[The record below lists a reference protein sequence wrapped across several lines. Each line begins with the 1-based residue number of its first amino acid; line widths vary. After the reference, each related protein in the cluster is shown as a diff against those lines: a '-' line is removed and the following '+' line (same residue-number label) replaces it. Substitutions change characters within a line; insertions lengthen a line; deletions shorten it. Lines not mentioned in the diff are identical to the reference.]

1 MAVKV
6 SNRPWSSIKESDYP
20 DANSFCKACLID
32 LNPPGKDKVKDLCK
46 LPVKEP
52 NGTLNRNAVHA
63 AAAALAGARTPLKV
77 PSDKKKKAARRLIRI
92 YLVDL
97 KETPPESLYRIAGL
111 PVPKRR

>member
-1 MAVKV
+1 MATKV
-6 SNRPWSSIKESDYP
+6 SSRPWGSIKESDYP
-20 DANSFCKACLID
+20 DAKSFCRACLID
-32 LNPPGKDKVKDLCK
+32 LNPPGKEKTKSLCK
-46 LPVKEP
+46 LPIKEP

-63 AAAALAGARTPLKV
+63 AAAALAGARGGV
-77 PSDKKKKAARRLIRI
+77 QAPSDKKKEAARRLIRI